1 MGEALA
7 SHTFHACGCARH
19 FKACFAHKT
28 SDALSYS
35 VTFVSQVPKLGIA
48 SWDNCVDFVVSRAI
62 QSTNASPELLLPRGT
77 SCACCPCVHGAYGSD
92 MFEYYKNVLQLSP
105 INGEVS
111 LCNDGKQRRR
121 AKCLVCHDSTAFPAV
136 FACHSDDGASFLN
149 LEYMMNTELQQ
160 RLMLRLVVP
169 RALRFLHTNVSP
181 ARASL

>member
-62 QSTNASPELLLPRGT
+62 QSTNASPELFRPRGT

-92 MFEYYKNVLQLSP
+92 MFEYYIRMFFNLARSIEKYRCAMTESSVDGPSVWSATIPSRFRLC
-105 INGEVS
+105 S
-111 LCNDGKQRRR
+111 LVTGTHGPH
-121 AKCLVCHDSTAFPAV
+121 VCISIT
-136 FACHSDDGASFLN
+136 
-149 LEYMMNTELQQ
+149 T
-160 RLMLRLVVP
+160 
-169 RALRFLHTNVSP
+169 
-181 ARASL
+181 